1 MRITKDWLPLYGV
14 WELLLFK
21 RGNLPSA
28 NLTLLKINNLGV
40 IFVVKIQTV
49 LFFLEYLSSL
59 TLCHPH
65 LQVAILYIFPE
76 CLLNKSFVSSRDV
89 KLLYFKEM
97 KWNVTNWF
105 CNAFYCD
112 DDVRSMFCSCIIIPG
127 CQTQTFCLWLLAPLI
142 RARCSVV
149 LIWRCTDCNIW
160 QWETRILILCG
171 RQGGDDVKYR
181 FFSVCVSCPFCCHFT
196 FTFTGCLVGFMH
208 EN

>member
-21 RGNLPSA
+21 RGNLPTA

-40 IFVVKIQTV
+40 ICAVKIQTV
-49 LFFLEYLSSL
+49 LFFLEYLSSR

-65 LQVAILYIFPE
+65 LQVAICYIFPE
-76 CLLNKSFVSSRDV
+76 CLLNKSFVSSGDV
-89 KLLYFKEM
+89 KLLYFKKM

-112 DDVRSMFCSCIIIPG
+112 
-127 CQTQTFCLWLLAPLI
+127 CLWLLASLI

-149 LIWRCTDCNIW
+149 LIWRRTDCNIW
-160 QWETRILILCG
+160 YWETRILIFIMWEARWWWCKLQVFQCLCFMSIMLSFYVHLHWVLG
-171 RQGGDDVKYR
+171 RV
-181 FFSVCVSCPFCCHFT
+181 
-196 FTFTGCLVGFMH
+196 
-208 EN
+208 